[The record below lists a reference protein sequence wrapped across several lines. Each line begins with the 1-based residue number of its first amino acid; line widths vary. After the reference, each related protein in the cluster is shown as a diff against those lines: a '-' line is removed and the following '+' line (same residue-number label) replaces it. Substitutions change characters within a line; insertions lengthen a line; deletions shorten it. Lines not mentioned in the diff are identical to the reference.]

1 MTEKTKIVPNRKL
14 TVPKL
19 ELMSCL
25 LFLLLIVSIR
35 EALSVQVKISNVVS
49 CSDSKVA
56 LCWVKSVT
64 KSGKFWIENLVSEIG
79 VN

>member
-25 LFLLLIVSIR
+25 LFLRLIVSIR

-49 CSDSKVA
+49 CSD
-56 LCWVKSVT
+56 
-64 KSGKFWIENLVSEIG
+64 
-79 VN
+79 